1 MSKALEILEK
11 IKEYSQTSIDEIKK
25 ARLDEIRNS
34 LKILPY
40 KEIEHILNLVPSL
53 DIFPKEIAEEIKF
66 EYVHRGGKL

>member
-34 LKILPY
+34 LTK
-40 KEIEHILNLVPSL
+40 K
-53 DIFPKEIAEEIKF
+53 
-66 EYVHRGGKL
+66 